1 MLILHKVAAHACLH
15 CSVSYPSKFFL
26 ISMCIIHVYIH
37 RYDIQLKQIENDKD
51 FVRWST
57 TSDIYSDMK
66 RFAHDKQK
74 AKVLKMI
81 STSACER
88 WFLLKLKAKFAGM

>member
-15 CSVSYPSKFFL
+15 CSVSYPSKFFPYKY
-26 ISMCIIHVYIH
+26 VYNTCVH
-37 RYDIQLKQIENDKD
+37 RYDIQIKQIENDKD

-81 STSACER
+81 STSARER